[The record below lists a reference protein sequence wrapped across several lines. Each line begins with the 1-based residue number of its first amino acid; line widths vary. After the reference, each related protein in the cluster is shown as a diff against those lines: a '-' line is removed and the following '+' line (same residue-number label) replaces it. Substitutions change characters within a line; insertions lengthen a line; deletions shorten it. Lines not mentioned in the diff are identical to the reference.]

1 MPPTASFSLQFSNL
15 LGTVYRCG
23 NLNFTCDGNSVISP
37 VGNRVTVF
45 DLKKATRCR
54 RPQVMV
60 ELAVGVPNF
69 CFSVWDT
76 NITLK
81 GKEKVTLL
89 PTKGLYLFCGGG
101 DSARDQLCT
110 GGFVFLSNRSDTL
123 PLATKYNIKCVG
135 LSPDGRLAIIVD
147 EGGEALLVS
156 LACRSVLHHFH
167 FKGSVHSVS
176 FSPDGRKF
184 VVTKGNIAQ
193 MYHAPGKKREFNAFV
208 LDKTYFGPYDETTC
222 IDWTDD
228 SKCFVV
234 GSKDMST
241 WVFGAERWDNLIYY
255 ALGGHK
261 DAIVACFFESN
272 SLDVRTP
279 PACSSYSGC
288 LSLNEAA
295 LGCLRVFLDSPWPLP
310 RSKGPWWSWNPKA
323 TLEGPWQQ
331 MSSLFPAQVLLLQLY
346 SLSQDGALCVWQ
358 CDTPPEGLK
367 LKAPRGW
374 KADLLQRKK
383 EEEEEEEEDEEDG
396 ERETTIRGK
405 AVPTEQEKVGKV
417 KYSRLAKYFLNKEGD
432 FNNLTAAAYHKKIHL
447 LVTGFA
453 SGIFHLHELPEFN
466 LIHSL
471 SISDQRVASVAIN
484 SSGDWIAFGCS
495 GLGQLLVWEWQ
506 SESYVLKQQ
515 GHFNSMVSLAYSPD
529 GQYIVTGGDDGKVKV
544 WNTLSGFCFVTF
556 TEHSSG
562 VTGVTF
568 TTTGHVIVTSSLDGT
583 VRAFDLHRYRNFR
596 TFTSPRPTQFSCVA
610 VDSSGEI
617 VSAGAQ
623 DSFEIFVWSMQ
634 TGRLLDVLSGHEGP
648 ISGLCFNPMKSILAS
663 ASWDKTVRL
672 WDMFD
677 SWRTKETLALTSD
690 GELWLGSAD
699 RPGPELL
706 FSCCSPA
713 VSPLECP
720 SLILAE
726 WRELGVGENDARAAE
741 AAAKQPPR
749 LVSRPEE
756 TGCLAHWQAASGWE
770 PLGFCHAPCCFP
782 ELKPLSPW
790 ECPEQTVLPGDLC
803 ASCLKSGLRF
813 CHLQDQHTAAL
824 RLSLYC
830 LRPPLHHHRGSQWCW
845 FVPGWTVLPFRV
857 GAALKEYPCSPGPDV
872 GLSLALSVA
881 FRPDGAELAVATL
894 NSQIVFWDPEN
905 AVQVGSIEG
914 RHDLKTGRKELD
926 KITAKHSAKG
936 KAFTTLC
943 YSADGQNILA
953 GGMSKF
959 VCLYHVRE
967 QILVKR
973 FELSCNLSLDAME
986 EFLNRRKMTE
996 FGNLALIDQ
1005 DAGEENGVA
1014 IPLPGVR
1021 KGDMS
1026 SRHFKPEIRVTSLR
1040 FSPTG
1045 RCWAATSTEG
1055 LLIFSLDAQMLFD
1068 PFELDT
1074 SVTPGRIRE
1083 ALRQREFTRA
1093 ILMAFRL
1100 NERKLEQEALEA
1112 VPQDEIDVVSASL
1125 PELYVEKVLEFL
1137 AASFE
1142 ESRHLEFYLIW
1153 TQKLLMSHGQR
1164 LKSRAGHLLPVVQFL
1179 QKGLQRHL
1187 DDVSKLCNWNRY
1199 NIQFALAVSKQRG
1212 IKRTLEPLD
1221 TEEDTDASDDDS
1233 LHLLGTAAD
1242 DEEEEGMLV

>member
-1 MPPTASFSLQFSNL
+1 MGRPVKNLKCVSLREKEPSAAATVPACPLPAAVGGEKAQVKMGAEHICEVFSSDVFSNL

-45 DLKKATRCR
+45 DLKNNK
-54 RPQVMV
+54 
-60 ELAVGVPNF
+60 
-69 CFSVWDT
+69 
-76 NITLK
+76 
-81 GKEKVTLL
+81 
-89 PTKGLYLFCGGG
+89 
-101 DSARDQLCT
+101 
-110 GGFVFLSNRSDTL
+110 SDTL
-123 PLATKYNIKCVG
+123 PLATRYNVKCVG

-147 EGGEALLVS
+147 EGGDALLVS
-156 LACRSVLHHFH
+156 LVCRSVLHHFH
-167 FKGSVHSVS
+167 FKGAVHSVS

-193 MYHAPGKKREFNAFV
+193 MYHAPGRKREFNAFI

-228 SKCFVV
+228 SRCFAV

-261 DAIVACFFESN
+261 DAIVACFFESS
-272 SLDVRTP
+272 SLD
-279 PACSSYSGC
+279 
-288 LSLNEAA
+288 
-295 LGCLRVFLDSPWPLP
+295 
-310 RSKGPWWSWNPKA
+310 
-323 TLEGPWQQ
+323 
-331 MSSLFPAQVLLLQLY
+331 LY
-346 SLSQDGALCVWQ
+346 TLSQDGALCVWQ
-358 CDTPPEGLK
+358 CDTPPEGLR
-367 LKAPRGW
+367 LKAPTGW
-374 KADLLQRKK
+374 KADLLQR
-383 EEEEEEEEDEEDG
+383 EEEDAEGEE
-396 ERETTIRGK
+396 ETTIRGK
-405 AVPTEQEKVGKV
+405 AAPAPEEQRGKV
-417 KYSRLAKYFLNKEGD
+417 KYSRLAKYFFNKEGD
-432 FNNLTAAAYHKKIHL
+432 FNHLTAAAYHKKVHL

-453 SGIFHLHELPEFN
+453 SGIFHLHELPEFS

-471 SISDQRVASVAIN
+471 SVSDQRVASIAIN

-529 GQYIVTGGDDGKVKV
+529 GQRIATGGDDGKVKV
-544 WNTLSGFCFVTF
+544 WNTLSGFCFITF

-568 TTTGHVIVTSSLDGT
+568 TSTGYVIVTSSMDGT

-623 DSFEIFVWSMQ
+623 DSFEIFIWSMQ

-672 WDMFD
+672 WDMVD
-677 SWRTKETLALTSD
+677 SWRTTETLALTSD
-690 GELWLGSAD
+690 DPPGTIVQPGLEQDEGSVAC
-699 RPGPELL
+699 R
-706 FSCCSPA
+706 
-713 VSPLECP
+713 LEP
-720 SLILAE
+720 RVFLAS
-726 WRELGVGENDARAAE
+726 D
-741 AAAKQPPR
+741 
-749 LVSRPEE
+749 
-756 TGCLAHWQAASGWE
+756 
-770 PLGFCHAPCCFP
+770 
-782 ELKPLSPW
+782 
-790 ECPEQTVLPGDLC
+790 
-803 ASCLKSGLRF
+803 
-813 CHLQDQHTAAL
+813 L
-824 RLSLYC
+824 RLS
-830 LRPPLHHHRGSQWCW
+830 
-845 FVPGWTVLPFRV
+845 
-857 GAALKEYPCSPGPDV
+857 AALAV
-872 GLSLALSVA
+872 T

-894 NSQIVFWDPEN
+894 NSQITFWDPEN
-905 AVQVGSIEG
+905 AVQTGSIEG

-943 YSADGQNILA
+943 YSADGQSILA

-959 VCLYHVRE
+959 VCIYHVKE
-967 QILVKR
+967 QILRKK
-973 FELSCNLSLDAME
+973 FEISCNLSLDAME

-1005 DAGEENGVA
+1005 DAAEEGGVA
-1014 IPLPGVR
+1014 IPLPGVK

-1045 RCWAATSTEG
+1045 RCWAATTTEG
-1055 LLIFSLDAQMLFD
+1055 LLIYSLDARMLFD

-1074 SVTPGRIRE
+1074 SVTPGRIRA
-1083 ALRQREFTRA
+1083 ALRQRDFTRA

-1100 NERKLEQEALEA
+1100 NERKLLQEALES
-1112 VPQDEIDVVSASL
+1112 VPWDEIEVVSSSL
-1125 PELYVEKVLEFL
+1125 PDLYVEKVLEFL
-1137 AASFE
+1137 ASSFE
-1142 ESRHLEFYLIW
+1142 VSRHLEFYLLW
-1153 TQKLLMSHGQR
+1153 TQKLLVAHGQK
-1164 LKSRAGHLLPVVQFL
+1164 LKSRAGKLLPAVQFL
-1179 QKGLQRHL
+1179 QKSIQRHWE
-1187 DDVSKLCNWNRY
+1187 DISKLYVLPECCDWNRY
-1199 NIQFALAVSKQRG
+1199 NVQYALAVSKQRG
-1212 IKRTLEPLD
+1212 VKRPSD
-1221 TEEDTDASDDDS
+1221 PPGSEDEAGPPDDDEDG
-1233 LHLLGTAAD
+1233 LHLLRGRPGEVGA
-1242 DEEEEGMLV
+1242 GGPLP

>member
-1 MPPTASFSLQFSNL
+1 MKFAYRFSNL
-15 LGTVYRCG
+15 LGTVYRRG

-45 DLKKATRCR
+45 DLKNNK
-54 RPQVMV
+54 
-60 ELAVGVPNF
+60 
-69 CFSVWDT
+69 
-76 NITLK
+76 
-81 GKEKVTLL
+81 
-89 PTKGLYLFCGGG
+89 
-101 DSARDQLCT
+101 
-110 GGFVFLSNRSDTL
+110 SDTL
-123 PLATKYNIKCVG
+123 PLATRYNVKCVG

-147 EGGEALLVS
+147 EGGDALLVS
-156 LACRSVLHHFH
+156 LVCRSVLHHFH

-176 FSPDGRKF
+176 FSPNGRKF

-228 SKCFVV
+228 SRCFVV

-272 SLDVRTP
+272 SLD
-279 PACSSYSGC
+279 
-288 LSLNEAA
+288 
-295 LGCLRVFLDSPWPLP
+295 
-310 RSKGPWWSWNPKA
+310 
-323 TLEGPWQQ
+323 
-331 MSSLFPAQVLLLQLY
+331 LY
-346 SLSQDGALCVWQ
+346 SLSQDGVLCMWQ
-358 CDTPPEGLK
+358 CDTPPEGLR
-367 LKAPRGW
+367 LKPPAGW
-374 KADLLQRKK
+374 KADLLQR
-383 EEEEEEEEDEEDG
+383 EEEEEEEEDQEGD
-396 ERETTIRGK
+396 RETTIRGK
-405 AVPTEQEKVGKV
+405 ATPAEEEKTGKV
-417 KYSRLAKYFLNKEGD
+417 KYSRLAKYFFNKEGD
-432 FNNLTAAAYHKKIHL
+432 FNNLTAAAFHKKSHL

-471 SISDQRVASVAIN
+471 SISDQSIASVAIN

-515 GHFNSMVSLAYSPD
+515 GHFNSMVTLAYSPD
-529 GQYIVTGGDDGKVKV
+529 GQYIVTGGDDGKVGSCPRC
-544 WNTLSGFCFVTF
+544 SGLWGCAPVTF
-556 TEHSSG
+556 KNMQKCEW
-562 VTGVTF
+562 
-568 TTTGHVIVTSSLDGT
+568 
-583 VRAFDLHRYRNFR
+583 RRYRNFR

-610 VDSSGEI
+610 VDASGEI

-690 GELWLGSAD
+690 AL
-699 RPGPELL
+699 
-706 FSCCSPA
+706 A
-713 VSPLECP
+713 V
-720 SLILAE
+720 
-726 WRELGVGENDARAAE
+726 
-741 AAAKQPPR
+741 
-749 LVSRPEE
+749 
-756 TGCLAHWQAASGWE
+756 T
-770 PLGFCHAPCCFP
+770 
-782 ELKPLSPW
+782 
-790 ECPEQTVLPGDLC
+790 
-803 ASCLKSGLRF
+803 
-813 CHLQDQHTAAL
+813 
-824 RLSLYC
+824 
-830 LRPPLHHHRGSQWCW
+830 
-845 FVPGWTVLPFRV
+845 
-857 GAALKEYPCSPGPDV
+857 
-872 GLSLALSVA
+872 

-894 NSQIVFWDPEN
+894 NSQITFWDPEN
-905 AVQVGSIEG
+905 AVQTGSIEG

-926 KITAKHSAKG
+926 KITAKHAAKG

-943 YSADGQNILA
+943 YSADGQSILA

-959 VCLYHVRE
+959 VCIYHVRE
-967 QILVKR
+967 QILMKR
-973 FELSCNLSLDAME
+973 FEISCNLSLDAME

-1005 DAGEENGVA
+1005 DAGQEDGVA

-1045 RCWAATSTEG
+1045 RCWAATTTEG
-1055 LLIFSLDAQMLFD
+1055 LLIYSLDTRVLFD

-1074 SVTPGRIRE
+1074 SVTPGRVRE
-1083 ALRQREFTRA
+1083 ALRQQDFTRA
-1093 ILMAFRL
+1093 ILMALRL
-1100 NERKLEQEALEA
+1100 NESKLVQEALEA
-1112 VPQDEIDVVSASL
+1112 VPSGEIEVVTSSL

-1137 AASFE
+1137 ASSFE
-1142 ESRHLEFYLIW
+1142 VSRHLEFYLVW
-1153 TQKLLMSHGQR
+1153 THKLLMLHGQK
-1164 LKSRAGHLLPVVQFL
+1164 LKSRAGTLLPVIQFL
-1179 QKGLQRHL
+1179 QKSIQRHL
-1187 DDVSKLCNWNRY
+1187 DDLSKLCSWNRY
-1199 NIQFALAVSKQRG
+1199 NMQYALAVSKQRG
-1212 IKRTLEPLD
+1212 TKRSLGPLGS
-1221 TEEDTDASDDDS
+1221 EEEEEASEDDS
-1233 LHLLGTAAD
+1233 LHLLGGGGRD
-1242 DEEEEGMLV
+1242 SEEGMLA

>member
-1 MPPTASFSLQFSNL
+1 MKFAYRFSNL
-15 LGTVYRCG
+15 LGTVYRRG
-23 NLNFTCDGNSVISP
+23 NLNFTFDGNSVISP
-37 VGNRVTVF
+37 VGNRVTIF
-45 DLKKATRCR
+45 DLK
-54 RPQVMV
+54 
-60 ELAVGVPNF
+60 N
-69 CFSVWDT
+69 
-76 NITLK
+76 
-81 GKEKVTLL
+81 
-89 PTKGLYLFCGGG
+89 
-101 DSARDQLCT
+101 
-110 GGFVFLSNRSDTL
+110 NRSDTL
-123 PLATKYNIKCVG
+123 PLATRYNIQCVG

-147 EGGEALLVS
+147 EGGDALLVS
-156 LACRSVLHHFH
+156 LVCRSVLHRFH

-193 MYHAPGKKREFNAFV
+193 MYHAPGKKREFNAFF

-228 SKCFVV
+228 SRCFVV

-261 DAIVACFFESN
+261 DAIVACFFESS
-272 SLDVRTP
+272 SLD
-279 PACSSYSGC
+279 
-288 LSLNEAA
+288 
-295 LGCLRVFLDSPWPLP
+295 
-310 RSKGPWWSWNPKA
+310 
-323 TLEGPWQQ
+323 
-331 MSSLFPAQVLLLQLY
+331 LY
-346 SLSQDGALCVWQ
+346 SLSQDGVLCVWQ
-358 CDTPPEGLK
+358 CDTPPEGLR
-367 LKAPRGW
+367 LKPPAGW
-374 KADLLQRKK
+374 KADLLQR
-383 EEEEEEEEDEEDG
+383 EEEGEENQEGD
-396 ERETTIRGK
+396 RETTIQGK
-405 AVPTEQEKVGKV
+405 ATPAEEEKTGKV
-417 KYSRLAKYFLNKEGD
+417 KYSRLAKYFFNKEGD
-432 FNNLTAAAYHKKIHL
+432 FNNLTAAAFHKKSHL

-471 SISDQRVASVAIN
+471 SISDQSIASVAVN

-515 GHFNSMVSLAYSPD
+515 GHFNSMVTLAYSPD

-568 TTTGHVIVTSSLDGT
+568 TATGYVVVTSSMDGT

-610 VDSSGEI
+610 VDASGEI

-690 GELWLGSAD
+690 AL
-699 RPGPELL
+699 
-706 FSCCSPA
+706 A
-713 VSPLECP
+713 V
-720 SLILAE
+720 
-726 WRELGVGENDARAAE
+726 
-741 AAAKQPPR
+741 
-749 LVSRPEE
+749 
-756 TGCLAHWQAASGWE
+756 T
-770 PLGFCHAPCCFP
+770 
-782 ELKPLSPW
+782 
-790 ECPEQTVLPGDLC
+790 
-803 ASCLKSGLRF
+803 
-813 CHLQDQHTAAL
+813 
-824 RLSLYC
+824 
-830 LRPPLHHHRGSQWCW
+830 
-845 FVPGWTVLPFRV
+845 
-857 GAALKEYPCSPGPDV
+857 
-872 GLSLALSVA
+872 

-894 NSQIVFWDPEN
+894 NSQITFWDPEN
-905 AVQVGSIEG
+905 AVQTGSIEG

-936 KAFTTLC
+936 KAFGTLC
-943 YSADGQNILA
+943 YSADGHSILA

-959 VCLYHVRE
+959 VCIYHVRE
-967 QILVKR
+967 QILMKR
-973 FELSCNLSLDAME
+973 FEISCNLSLDAME

-1005 DAGEENGVA
+1005 DAGQEDGVA
-1014 IPLPGVR
+1014 IALPGVK

-1026 SRHFKPEIRVTSLR
+1026 SRHFKPEIRVTSVR

-1045 RCWAATSTEG
+1045 RCWAATTTEG
-1055 LLIFSLDAQMLFD
+1055 LLIYSLDTRVLFD

-1074 SVTPGRIRE
+1074 SVTPRRVRE
-1083 ALRQREFTRA
+1083 ALRQQDFTRA
-1093 ILMAFRL
+1093 ILMALRL
-1100 NERKLEQEALEA
+1100 NESKLVQEALEA
-1112 VPQDEIDVVSASL
+1112 VPRDEIEVVSSSL

-1137 AASFE
+1137 ASSFE
-1142 ESRHLEFYLIW
+1142 VSRHVEFYLLW
-1153 TQKLLMSHGQR
+1153 TQKLLMLHGQK
-1164 LKSRAGHLLPVVQFL
+1164 LKARATTLLPVIQFL
-1179 QKGLQRHL
+1179 QKSIQRHL
-1187 DDVSKLCNWNRY
+1187 DDLSKLAARNAHWSHWEVRRRRQKHLKTTACSCSEEQAETPKKRCWPRAGLW
-1199 NIQFALAVSKQRG
+1199 QRRLCQLRPAREMGPLCHLGQQRG
-1212 IKRTLEPLD
+1212 GVQRAAEVLSLVVGTCFSA
-1221 TEEDTDASDDDS
+1221 EETWSPS
-1233 LHLLGTAAD
+1233 RQ
-1242 DEEEEGMLV
+1242 

>member
-1 MPPTASFSLQFSNL
+1 MSFN
-15 LGTVYRCG
+15 V
-23 NLNFTCDGNSVISP
+23 
-37 VGNRVTVF
+37 
-45 DLKKATRCR
+45 
-54 RPQVMV
+54 
-60 ELAVGVPNF
+60 
-69 CFSVWDT
+69 
-76 NITLK
+76 
-81 GKEKVTLL
+81 
-89 PTKGLYLFCGGG
+89 
-101 DSARDQLCT
+101 
-110 GGFVFLSNRSDTL
+110 
-123 PLATKYNIKCVG
+123 KCMG

-147 EGGEALLVS
+147 EGGAALLVS

-228 SKCFVV
+228 SRCFVV

-272 SLDVRTP
+272 SLD
-279 PACSSYSGC
+279 
-288 LSLNEAA
+288 
-295 LGCLRVFLDSPWPLP
+295 
-310 RSKGPWWSWNPKA
+310 
-323 TLEGPWQQ
+323 
-331 MSSLFPAQVLLLQLY
+331 LY
-346 SLSQDGALCVWQ
+346 SISQDGALCVWQ
-358 CDTPPEGLK
+358 CDTPPEGLR
-367 LKAPRGW
+367 LKAPTGW
-374 KADLLQRKK
+374 KADLLQR
-383 EEEEEEEEDEEDG
+383 EQEEEEDE
-396 ERETTIRGK
+396 RQTTIRGK
-405 AVPTEQEKVGKV
+405 ATVAEEERKGKV
-417 KYSRLAKYFLNKEGD
+417 KYLRLAKYFFNKEGD
-432 FNNLTAAAYHKKIHL
+432 FNNLTSAAYHKKVHL

-453 SGIFHLHELPEFN
+453 SGNFHLHELPEFN

-471 SISDQRVASVAIN
+471 SISDQKISSIAIN

-544 WNTLSGFCFVTF
+544 WNTLSGFCFITF

-568 TTTGHVIVTSSLDGT
+568 TATGYVIVSSSMDGT

-648 ISGLCFNPMKSILAS
+648 ISGLCFNPTKSVLAS
-663 ASWDKTVRL
+663 ASWDRTVRL

-677 SWRTKETLALTSD
+677 SWRAKETLTLTSD
-690 GELWLGSAD
+690 AL
-699 RPGPELL
+699 
-706 FSCCSPA
+706 A
-713 VSPLECP
+713 V
-720 SLILAE
+720 
-726 WRELGVGENDARAAE
+726 
-741 AAAKQPPR
+741 
-749 LVSRPEE
+749 
-756 TGCLAHWQAASGWE
+756 T
-770 PLGFCHAPCCFP
+770 
-782 ELKPLSPW
+782 
-790 ECPEQTVLPGDLC
+790 
-803 ASCLKSGLRF
+803 
-813 CHLQDQHTAAL
+813 
-824 RLSLYC
+824 
-830 LRPPLHHHRGSQWCW
+830 
-845 FVPGWTVLPFRV
+845 
-857 GAALKEYPCSPGPDV
+857 
-872 GLSLALSVA
+872 
-881 FRPDGAELAVATL
+881 FRPDGAQLAVATL
-894 NSQIVFWDPEN
+894 SSQIIFWDPES
-905 AVQVGSIEG
+905 AVQTGSIEG

-926 KITAKHSAKG
+926 KISAKHSAKG

-943 YSADGQNILA
+943 YSADGQCILA
-953 GGMSKF
+953 GGMSRF

-1005 DAGEENGVA
+1005 DAGEDGVA

-1026 SRHFKPEIRVTSLR
+1026 SRHFKPEIRVSSLR

-1055 LLIFSLDAQMLFD
+1055 LLIFSLDDRMLFD
-1068 PFELDT
+1068 PYELDT
-1074 SVTPGRIRE
+1074 SVTPGRVRE
-1083 ALRQREFTRA
+1083 VLRQGEFTRA

-1100 NERKLEQEALEA
+1100 NERTLMQEALEA
-1112 VPQDEIDVVSASL
+1112 VPWAEIEVVSASL
-1125 PELYVEKVLEFL
+1125 PELYVEKLLEFL
-1137 AASFE
+1137 ASSFE
-1142 ESRHLEFYLIW
+1142 GCRHLEFYLIW
-1153 TQKLLMSHGQR
+1153 TQKLLTQHGQK
-1164 LKSRAGHLLPVVQFL
+1164 LKPRAGQLLPTVQFL
-1179 QKGLQRHL
+1179 QKGVQRHL
-1187 DDVSKLCNWNRY
+1187 EDVAKLCDWNRY
-1199 NIQFALAVSKQRG
+1199 NIQYALAVSRQRG
-1212 IKRTLEPLD
+1212 VKRTLEAPGA
-1221 TEEDTDASDDDS
+1221 EEEDS
-1233 LHLLGTAAD
+1233 LHLIRGSE
-1242 DEEEEGMLV
+1242 DEGEEAMLA